1 MKHKASLNS
10 SDATVYSLNT
20 LIEMKDM
27 TQGNTDEN
35 RLKRCRLSTAIW
47 KRGAGKEKYNDWQ
60 RNYMRGRQQYVREA
74 KKQLLCLMPEV
85 AL

>member
-1 MKHKASLNS
+1 
-10 SDATVYSLNT
+10 
-20 LIEMKDM
+20 MKDM